1 MSQMTKVKTALD
13 SVRFPALCF
22 QTDKFN
28 SGKTKKVHAT
38 KKSRN
43 VKMWTTVAPIL
54 TSLYPNLE
62 MTFAYGC
69 RVLKNAATE
78 QGYVIS
84 SRFMLGVFFIRLLTL
99 CLGQKMSGIV
109 SWTHAA
115 ATQKL
120 TYCHAKPVLLP
131 RCTFTT
137 AMLHLYDCHTESLA
151 TATLNLHYC
160 HVESLSTA
168 TLNLHYCHADSLIT
182 ATANLHYCHAEP
194 LLTTAPHNSGQ
205 VCKYT

>member
-1 MSQMTKVKTALD
+1 M
-13 SVRFPALCF
+13 
-22 QTDKFN
+22 FN
-28 SGKTKKVHAT
+28 RLWICSIDWLPLTQCHQYIQAKVHY
-38 KKSRN
+38 
-43 VKMWTTVAPIL
+43 TTWCSYFVCSHHASALPRCNLSQLRLYSNSKGESNPL
-54 TSLYPNLE
+54 TLHLRY
-62 MTFAYGC
+62 
-69 RVLKNAATE
+69 
-78 QGYVIS
+78 IS
-84 SRFMLGVFFIRLLTL
+84 SNCISLQLGGFSIRLLTL

-120 TYCHAKPVLLP
+120 TYCHAKPLLLP
-131 RCTFTT
+131 RCTFTA

-168 TLNLHYCHADSLIT
+168 TLNLHYCHAESLIT